1 MNDVAE
7 LLEIARDLA
16 RSAGAVVRDR
26 PTDLH
31 ARSKSTPTDAVT
43 VVDAAAERVIVD
55 GLKRLR
61 PHDRIVAEEG
71 GDSATSAEVTW
82 YVDPLD
88 GTVNYLYGLPPYAVS
103 IAAAVD
109 REPVAGAVLEVSR
122 DELYLAS
129 RGGGATCNGRPLRC
143 TEQTDPAMALLA
155 TGFAYDADVR
165 AWQASVVAEVLPQVR
180 DVRRAGAAAIDLCH
194 VAAGRVDAYYEA
206 GMHPWDW
213 MAGSL
218 IAREA
223 GARVA
228 GLGGRGP
235 GRNVTLAANPALFD
249 ALEKILLE
257 AGAGDR
263 TLAS

>member
-1 MNDVAE
+1 MNDAAE

-16 RSAGAVVRDR
+16 VAAGAVVRDR
-26 PTDLH
+26 PDDLH
-31 ARSKSTPTDAVT
+31 ARSKSTPTDTVT

-55 GLKRLR
+55 GLRRLR

-71 GDSATSAEVTW
+71 GDSAERSEVTW

-109 REPVAGAVLEVSR
+109 GEPVAGAVLEVTR

-129 RGGGATCNGRPLRC
+129 AGGGATCNGRTLRC
-143 TEQTDPAMALLA
+143 TEQTEPSMALLA
-155 TGFAYDADVR
+155 TGFAYDAQVR

-228 GLGGRGP
+228 GLAGRPP
-235 GRNVTLAANPALFD
+235 GRHVTLAANAALFD
-249 ALEKILLE
+249 AVERILLE
-257 AGAGDR
+257 AGAGDQ